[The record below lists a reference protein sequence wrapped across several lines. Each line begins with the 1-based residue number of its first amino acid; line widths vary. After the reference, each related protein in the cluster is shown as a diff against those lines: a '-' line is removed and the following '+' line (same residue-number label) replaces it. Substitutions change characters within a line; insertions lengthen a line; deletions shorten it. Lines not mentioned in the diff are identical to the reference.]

1 MLITLPSAWLAL
13 APAIGNNCFMSDTSP
28 TDGQTLLE
36 RIASGDN
43 AAVAGC
49 IRQYGGLVWS
59 IARRYFRDSAEA
71 EDAVQEAFTD
81 LWRSAGRYD
90 RSVRSEQVFVAMI
103 ARRRFIDRFRSVT
116 RHPTESLP
124 DTPVESPRAES
135 DPEVSAEVD
144 VIRTKMEHLRPEE
157 RQVLDL
163 GVVEGYT
170 HSQIAEKLSMPLGT
184 VKSHM
189 RRGLLRLQSWLD
201 GGDEPT

>member
-1 MLITLPSAWLAL
+1 M
-13 APAIGNNCFMSDTSP
+13 
-28 TDGQTLLE
+28 
-36 RIASGDN
+36 
-43 AAVAGC
+43 
-49 IRQYGGLVWS
+49 
-59 IARRYFRDSAEA
+59 
-71 EDAVQEAFTD
+71 
-81 LWRSAGRYD
+81 
-90 RSVRSEQVFVAMI
+90 
-103 ARRRFIDRFRSVT
+103 T